1 MAGVIFDRRNW
12 IYLIALIPAA
22 VVALVLTY
30 WPKRYAPPYPAHNEQ
45 QAVVQPPVSALAQT
59 PAATASKPA
68 PRHGHKV
75 QTKPALP
82 PPDFTV
88 KTALQLDGPLGP
100 GDYVWDDSGVPAGG
114 RVAIVVD
121 IRNELIYVYRGGDEI
136 GRSTLI
142 YGDDDKPTPIG
153 VFPILQK
160 AADHYSKTYGSA
172 PMPHMMRLTPDG
184 VALHGSRYIHPD
196 YATHGCIGLPR
207 KFAAILFRE
216 AKLGDYVKITNGWN
230 PAE

>member
-1 MAGVIFDRRNW
+1 MAGVILDRRNW
-12 IYLIALIPAA
+12 IFLAALVPAGL
-22 VVALVLTY
+22 VALVATLFLRQPDRQ
-30 WPKRYAPPYPAHNEQ
+30 PKAPPPPAPLTQ
-45 QAVVQPPVSALAQT
+45 QAA
-59 PAATASKPA
+59 PAAPTPSVEPVQAR
-68 PRHGHKV
+68 PRHQSKGV
-75 QTKPALP
+75 ATPALP
-82 PPDFTV
+82 PPDFAV

-100 GDYVWDDSGVPAGG
+100 GDYVWDDSGVPAG
-114 RVAIVVD
+114 RIAIVVD
-121 IRNELIYVYRGGDEI
+121 IKNELIYVYRGGDEI

-160 AADHYSKTYGSA
+160 KADHYSKTYGGA
-172 PMPHMMRLTPDG
+172 PMPHMLRLTPDG
-184 VALHGSRYIHPD
+184 VALHGSRLIHPD

-216 AKLGDYVKITNGWN
+216 AKLGDYVKITQGWN

>member
-12 IYLIALIPAA
+12 IFLIALVPA
-22 VVALVLTY
+22 VVVGLALTY
-30 WPKRYAPPYPAHNEQ
+30 WPKRYVPPFPVHNEQ
-45 QAVVQPPVSALAQT
+45 QAAPVQPAASA
-59 PAATASKPA
+59 PA
-68 PRHGHKV
+68 PAPASN
-75 QTKPALP
+75 KPLKHRAGKISAKAALP

-88 KTALQLDGPLGP
+88 KTALQIDRPLGP
-100 GDYVWDDSGVPAGG
+100 GDYVWDDSGVPPG

-121 IRNELIYVYRGGDEI
+121 IKNELIYVYRGGDEI

-160 AADHYSKTYGSA
+160 NADHYSKTYGGA